1 MSALP
6 YRVVC
11 LRRCVLAYC
20 RHSHYICIAALTHE
34 PYAYII
40 VTSDDLGGATVTLNQ
55 WGFQQSRIISGRGIM
70 RPSLSVT
77 ARAHRYFVKV
87 IRFPETNFEN
97 GKWNPDR
104 SEYAKITYVS
114 GGYVWKELTLN
125 YPKQVYSPEI
135 IQSEAYLNTYL
146 WCHFRDIEERLV
158 SIQQAPAIGVTP
170 ELPPSLEIQGVVS
183 PIDEIRIVC
192 RDDTAI
198 QIQEYIL
205 LNDNPCSQSLFLNAP
220 KWEPDDEEEIV
231 SPGTPIEVTRSYFP
245 PNDNGNTVPF
255 SGDSFPPPPPAAC
268 TTVSGTVS
276 FKFSFNPNTFT
287 DSVSG
292 LAPARVVVNNQ
303 IGSGFIQRQ
312 TSQCSGGVLISE
324 YTVTS
329 FIDQAVGGAQL
340 IYDFVTC
347 DNPNIPVVFL

>member
-1 MSALP
+1 M
-6 YRVVC
+6 
-11 LRRCVLAYC
+11 YC
-20 RHSHYICIAALTHE
+20 RHKIHVCIAVLTYY

-40 VTSDDLGGATVTLNQ
+40 VTSDDLSDATVALNE
-55 WGFQQSRIISGRGIM
+55 WGFQQNRIISGRGIM
-70 RPSLSVT
+70 RPYLSGT

-158 SIQQAPAIGVTP
+158 SIQQAPVIGVTP
-170 ELPPSLEIQGVVS
+170 ELPVSLEIQGVVS

-205 LNDNPCSQSLFLNAP
+205 LNDNPCSQSQFLTVP
-220 KWEPDDEEEIV
+220 KWEPDSEEPIV
-231 SPGTPIEVTRSYFP
+231 PPGTPIVTTPPYFGS
-245 PNDNGNTVPF
+245 DDDGNTVPF
-255 SGDSFPPPPPAAC
+255 PGDNPPNRCFVAYGQGLNTSFRFEDVHCAQSVTLVFEP
-268 TTVSGTVS
+268 T
-276 FKFSFNPNTFT
+276 NPFVPGIPW
-287 DSVSG
+287 DAVY
-292 LAPARVVVNNQ
+292 VNGVAVGNQ
-303 IGSGFIQRQ
+303 G
-312 TSQCSGGVLISE
+312 
-324 YTVTS
+324 YTVGTG
-329 FIDQAVGGAQL
+329 AVQQVSTLLPPGSYAGTPFGGRSGNCNSCL
-340 IYDFVTC
+340 
-347 DNPNIPVVFL
+347 